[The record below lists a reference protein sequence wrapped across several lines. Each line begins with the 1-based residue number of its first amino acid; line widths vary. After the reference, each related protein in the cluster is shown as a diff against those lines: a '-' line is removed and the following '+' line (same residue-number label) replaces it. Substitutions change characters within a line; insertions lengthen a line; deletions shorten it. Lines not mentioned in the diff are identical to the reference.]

1 MCCVKWGVIES
12 IRSESEL
19 EEKFKSMDTYINS
32 MNKIR
37 LSIKG
42 DGHCLPRAIFRGAKH
57 LNLIPQFITYTQLL
71 RSSVEKIKANIQS
84 DVTPPE
90 NTCYKDFITEGV
102 DKAIEA
108 LDTYEKSKKYNL
120 PSNIIDIVMF
130 ALSNETS
137 CLIKVHYQERGG
149 SFDTHNIT
157 PNTAISGVVEVAFIN
172 AHYDLVIKK
181 HNVLMK
187 QEHRTDVNMEQCELE
202 DDNGNEGNIH
212 RTADES
218 VDDENGYD
226 IEDQYRTHSEDGS
239 DNLSTVIFPTL
250 YFSICLCLSV
260 CLSMSIF
267 LLGCLSTVCCSV
279 CLFVCCSACLSVC
292 LSSCL
297 SIRLLVCLL
306 AYPHLVI
313 YIFLTC

>member
-1 MCCVKWGVIES
+1 M
-12 IRSESEL
+12 
-19 EEKFKSMDTYINS
+19 EERFKSMDTYINS
-32 MNKIR
+32 MDKIR

-90 NTCYKDFITEGV
+90 NTCYKDFIIEGV

-172 AHYDLVIKK
+172 AHYDLVTKK

-202 DDNGNEGNIH
+202 DDNGNERNIH
-212 RTADES
+212 RTANES
-218 VDDENGYD
+218 VDDKNGYD
-226 IEDQYRTHSEDGS
+226 IEDQYRTISEDGS

-250 YFSICLCLSV
+250 YFSICICLYV

-267 LLGCLSTVCCSV
+267 LLGCLSVCLSICLSTVCCSV

-292 LSSCL
+292 LSACQFACL
-297 SIRLLVCLL
+297 SIPLLVCLF

-313 YIFLTC
+313 YIF